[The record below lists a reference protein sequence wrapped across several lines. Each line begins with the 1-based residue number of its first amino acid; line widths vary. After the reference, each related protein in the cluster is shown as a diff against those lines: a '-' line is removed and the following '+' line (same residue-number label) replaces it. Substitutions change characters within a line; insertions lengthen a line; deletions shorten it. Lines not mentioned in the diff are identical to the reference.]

1 MRRVRRTMSVLLPFV
16 AAAVVGTGPAGAAAP
31 GPGGAARLELVSP
44 SARRTLSLD
53 DLRRVLT
60 AVSVTVDDPVYE
72 TRKTYQGV
80 RLADLLALLPSGG
93 ELVDEVV
100 FHTRDG
106 YAPTLGIAAAREG
119 QGLVAFRDTTRRAG
133 FAPVRQGK
141 ISVDPGPFYLVWTG
155 PNATE
160 RPWPYQ
166 LVGIE
171 LVSFRRTYDRL
182 FPADADPG
190 GPVARGF
197 LAFRSH
203 CLRCHSVNLQGG
215 DLGPELNVPRSVTE
229 YRDTATLRQ
238 FIRDAPSFRARS
250 KMPPFPQ
257 LDDAAL
263 DDLLAY
269 LGHMKDRKRT
279 D

>member
-1 MRRVRRTMSVLLPFV
+1 MTVRTATFALLLLL
-16 AAAVVGTGPAGAAAP
+16 GGPALASAAP
-31 GPGGAARLELVSP
+31 GRATSPGLELASP
-44 SARRTLSLD
+44 TTRRTLTVD
-53 DLRRVLT
+53 DLRRELAPV
-60 AVSVTVDDPVYE
+60 AVAVEDPVYGM
-72 TRKTYQGV
+72 RRTYQGV
-80 RLADLLALLPSGG
+80 RLAELLALLPPGG
-93 ELVDEVV
+93 DPVDEVV

-106 YAPTLGIAAAREG
+106 YAPTLDLAAARAGE
-119 QGLVAFRDTTRRAG
+119 GLVAFRDTTRRVG

-141 ISVDPGPFYLVWTG
+141 ALVDPGPFYLVWTG
-155 PNATE
+155 PGATE

-166 LVGIE
+166 LVRIE

-182 FPADADPG
+182 FPGDAEAG

-197 LAFRSH
+197 LAFRTH

-229 YRDTATLRQ
+229 YRDAATLRQ
-238 FIRDAPSFRARS
+238 FIRDAGSFRARS

-279 D
+279 E

>member
-1 MRRVRRTMSVLLPFV
+1 MRRAVPILLSLVATAVLGGGP
-16 AAAVVGTGPAGAAAP
+16 AAAAAASVP
-31 GPGGAARLELVSP
+31 ARLELVSP
-44 SARRTLSLD
+44 WARRALTLD
-53 DLRRVLT
+53 DLKRELT
-60 AVSVTVDDPVYE
+60 LVAMTVEDPVYR
-72 TRKTYQGV
+72 TRRTYQGV
-80 RLADLLALLPSGG
+80 RLAELLALLPPGD
-93 ELVDEVV
+93 EPVDEVV

-106 YAPTLGIAAAREG
+106 YAPTLGLAAAREG
-119 QGLVAFRDTTRRAG
+119 QGLVAFRDTARRAG

-141 ISVDPGPFYLVWTG
+141 ALVDPGPFYLVWTG
-155 PNATE
+155 PGTTE

-166 LVGIE
+166 LVRIE

-182 FPADADPG
+182 FPGDAEAG

-215 DLGPELNVPRSVTE
+215 DLGPELNVPRNVTE
-229 YRDTATLRQ
+229 YRDAATLRQ
-238 FIRDAPSFRARS
+238 FIRDARSFQARS

-279 D
+279 E

>member
-1 MRRVRRTMSVLLPFV
+1 VWLAVPVLLFLV
-16 AAAVVGTGPAGAAAP
+16 TAAVLDGGPAGAGAAP
-31 GPGGAARLELVSP
+31 GSGGPARLELVSP

-53 DLRRVLT
+53 DLTRKLT
-60 AVSVTVDDPVYE
+60 TVSVTVEDPVYG

-80 RLADLLALLPSGG
+80 RLAELLALLAPGG
-93 ELVDEVV
+93 DAVDEVV

-106 YAPTLGIAAAREG
+106 YAPTLGLAAAREG
-119 QGLVAFRDTTRRAG
+119 QALVAFRDTARRAG

-141 ISVDPGPFYLVWTG
+141 ALVDPGPFYLVWAG
-155 PNATE
+155 PGTSE

-166 LVGIE
+166 IVRIE

-182 FPADADPG
+182 FPGDAEPG
-190 GPVARGF
+190 GPVERGF

-215 DLGPELNVPRSVTE
+215 DLGPELNVPRNVTE
-229 YRDTATLRQ
+229 YRDAATLRQ
-238 FIRDAPSFRARS
+238 FIRNAASFQARS

-279 D
+279 E